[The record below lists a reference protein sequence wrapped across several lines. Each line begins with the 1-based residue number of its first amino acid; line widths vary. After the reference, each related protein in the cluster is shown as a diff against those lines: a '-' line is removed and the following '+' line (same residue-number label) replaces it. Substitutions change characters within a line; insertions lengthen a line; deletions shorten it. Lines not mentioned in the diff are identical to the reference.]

1 MDAMRLFKVIVLIFS
16 LLNLQYISNSSTY
29 ASESKALESEQFL
42 TLIVMFAIAGTVA
55 VLGVS
60 CMGIDL
66 PSDILVAVAGAVIYI
81 GSEIQA
87 LASYEEVDEKI
98 AEIDRTINLEET
110 NKQVQALKLQL
121 SAYENNKNIA
131 EKKSFL
137 QKTAA
142 VAFTTAAGIAFWKH
156 KQLSDLIVSCGAGLV
171 KGQEGLVV
179 AAAAAKPPPS
189 SDIVVLEKAKLT
201 SAQAAL
207 QKLTVLLKK
216 LVSSVDTKFLQIDAV
231 DGDAQGSIETTAEAI
246 NLSASFSWVPTNE
259 PSLMPIMEMANKAC
273 LPLKTLVFK
282 EVVSCSPPEL
292 SAQVLWDEKYK
303 NNFWHLLLPSLQA
316 NMDKTTSY
324 FGLGAVAAAAFIM
337 IKKDMNELTDQLI
350 ASPLGRGV
358 IFSAI
363 ALLGYLAS
371 SYSNDVVLES
381 EKIILKIKDILAQ
394 HEKESSSVYSSGNDE
409 NLEDEQRSE
418 DSQNLSSS
426 YKNDP
431 DEKVQ
436 MSDIKKNTQ
445 IIQPITCDSTTTSSC
460 ESLEAS
466 IEKQLLEGNVLPTT
480 LVSSGIQAGK
490 EADTIQGTSLD
501 AEVDDQ
507 SLLANDQ
514 QAVSNELDHVR
525 SQLNSKDNN
534 SGDLK
539 NLSNN
544 LAKDWKDIAA
554 ARLTK
559 DPRGAS
565 ALMSSMGGQG
575 ALGSGS
581 SAVRED
587 LSSNS
592 SPGDIESE
600 DQGLSKAVEK
610 SSQSLGGLDNFRF
623 KRDSPK
629 NRKMKRVVKAL
640 LKRAQKKKNQ
650 RKSIWKIVTE
660 IYILR
665 AYPQLLDKVKKP

>member
-171 KGQEGLVV
+171 KGQEGLT
-179 AAAAAKPPPS
+179 AAAATVKPS
-189 SDIVVLEKAKLT
+189 LNIVEEQTKLT
-201 SAQAAL
+201 RAQAAL
-207 QKLTVLLKK
+207 QKLTVLLES

-231 DGDAQGSIETTAEAI
+231 DGDAQNSQTIQAESI
-246 NLSASFSWVPTNE
+246 NLSANFSWLPTRK
-259 PSLMPIMEMANKAC
+259 PSLIPIMEMANKAC

-324 FGLGAVAAAAFIM
+324 FGLGAIAAAAFIM

-394 HEKESSSVYSSGNDE
+394 HEKESSSVYASGNDE

-431 DEKVQ
+431 EEKVQ

-501 AEVDDQ
+501 AEIDDQ

-514 QAVSNELDHVR
+514 QAVANKLDHIR